1 MLSLALLSAAWADPV
16 DLELRARVQHGQGK
30 PALILHVNE
39 TASQLDARFTCSG
52 VSASR
57 SGAAPQGQDIE
68 LTVDLPVGQHSCK
81 GQLALTLSDGSEGEM
96 PLSFQVSVL
105 PPLKVDV
112 PRDQVNLAE
121 GTLQVAMDRPPGR
134 VEITAYGPGG
144 AVAGAGE
151 ALAGGLSAG
160 ELIEVSWSVQA
171 PGAEVLRL
179 EVRGFDED
187 GFWAAVD
194 LFPWAY
200 DIPHEDVVFPSGAHE
215 IPASE
220 VPKLQ
225 AALAEVRAVEAKYGD
240 FAELQLFVAGY
251 TDTVGSADKNQGLSE
266 RRARAI
272 AAWYKANGFTGTIWY
287 QGFGESV
294 PAVATP
300 DETDEPANRR
310 AVYLVAAET
319 PPVSAEVP
327 RRSWTRL

>member
-1 MLSLALLSAAWADPV
+1 MLTLALLTAAHADPV
-16 DLELRARVQHGQGK
+16 DLELRSRVQHGQGK

-39 TASQLDARFTCSG
+39 TASSLDAKFSCSG

-57 SGAAPQGQDIE
+57 SGPAPQGEDIE
-68 LTVDLPVGQHSCK
+68 LTVDLPVGQHRCS
-81 GQLALTLSDGSEGEM
+81 GALSLSLSDGSEGEM
-96 PLSFQVSVL
+96 PLNFQVAVL
-105 PPLKVDV
+105 PALQVEV
-112 PRDQVNLAE
+112 PRDHVDLGAR
-121 GTLQVAMDRPPGR
+121 TLQVAMDRPPGR
-134 VEITAYGPGG
+134 VEVTAYGPGG
-144 AVAGAGE
+144 AVVGGGE

-160 ELIEVSWSVQA
+160 ERFEATWTVQDSD
-171 PGAEVLRL
+171 AEVLRL
-179 EVRGFDED
+179 EVRGYDAD

-200 DIPHEDVVFPSGAHE
+200 DIPHEDVVFPSGEHE
-215 IPASE
+215 IPDSE
-220 VPKLQ
+220 VPKLR

-240 FAELQLFVAGY
+240 FAELQLYVAGY
-251 TDTVGSADKNQGLSE
+251 TDTVGSAESNQGLSE

-272 AAWYKANGFTGTIWY
+272 AAWFKANGFSGSISY

-327 RRSWTRL
+327 RRSWTKL